1 MFKRRSGEASLDDF
15 KDEEIVDY
23 VVEKPSLR
31 QLVIERIKEDVED
44 ALDATLVQAIRAANE
59 RPPQWWQ
66 WLLLFV
72 FGALGG
78 MGLGVI
84 LAVKTGIVAPQA
96 PPLP

>member
-1 MFKRRSGEASLDDF
+1 MLRKKKDEISLDDF
-15 KDEEIVDY
+15 KPEEIVEY
-23 VVEKPSLR
+23 VIEKPSIR
-31 QLVIERIKEDVED
+31 SMIIERIKEDVED

-66 WLLLFV
+66 WLLLFI

-84 LAVKTGIVAPQA
+84 LAAKTGIVAPA
-96 PPLP
+96 SPPLP